1 MDSNPQN
8 RKGAREAEDSR
19 LAVRSAVPRD
29 DIAFLVVS
37 LGLAEATAATGAGG
51 RRVELASRPDAPSL
65 ARRAVAEL
73 SDALHPETIED
84 LKLLASELVT
94 NSCRHVV
101 GGESISL
108 ELELVDDIVR
118 LEVADQGSGFDP
130 VVEGSDLASE
140 SGRGLFIVDTLADRW
155 GVHSGAP
162 TRVWAELDV
171 PTRTPARSRPGSP

>member
-8 RKGAREAEDSR
+8 RKGARESEDSR

-37 LGLAEATAATGAGG
+37 LLAEATAATGAGG

-130 VVEGSDLASE
+130 VVEGLDLASK